1 MRPEREFFLSMQI
14 TATIRESKGSPKAV
28 RAAGSIPAVLY
39 GSGLPAS
46 QHVAVP
52 ALVFSRLYKDAGE
65 STLID
70 LVVENDATHKVLIQ
84 DVQHDPL
91 SDAVTHIDFYQVDMT
106 KKIKTE
112 ITLAFTGV
120 APAVKE
126 LGGTLVKIMQT
137 VHVECLPGALV
148 HEIAVDLS
156 SLVNFEAA
164 IHVKD
169 IPVPKDMIIIDRLED
184 TVAKVDA
191 PRSEEQIEAAAAA
204 VVEDVTAVKVEEK
217 GKIEEEGAEGA
228 APVGGEAKKEAKKE
242 EKKK

>member
-1 MRPEREFFLSMQI
+1 MHI
-14 TATIRESKGSPKAV
+14 AATIRETTQSPKAV
-28 RAAGSIPAVLY
+28 RASGSIPAVLY
-39 GSGLPAS
+39 GSGLSTS

-52 ALVFSRLYKDAGE
+52 ALAFSRLYKDAGE

-70 LVVENDATHKVLIQ
+70 LVVNETPHKVLIQ

-91 SDAVTHIDFYQVDMT
+91 SDAVTHVDFYQVDMT
-106 KKIKTE
+106 KKIKAE
-112 ITLAFTGV
+112 IALLFTGV

-156 SLVNFEAA
+156 QLATFETA

-169 IPVPKDMIIIDRLED
+169 IPVPKDMIITDRLED

-191 PRSEEQIEAAAAA
+191 PRSEEQIEAATAA
-204 VVEDVTAVKVEEK
+204 VVEDVTTVKVEEK
-217 GKIEEEGAEGA
+217 GKIEE
-228 APVGGEAKKEAKKE
+228 PGEAGSAEEAGKGKEVKKEAKKE